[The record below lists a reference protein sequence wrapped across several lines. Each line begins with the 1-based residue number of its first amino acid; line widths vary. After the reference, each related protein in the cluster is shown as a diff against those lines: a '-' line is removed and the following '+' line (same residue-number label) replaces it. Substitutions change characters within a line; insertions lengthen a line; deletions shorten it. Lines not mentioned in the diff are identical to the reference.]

1 MCWSYYTVSLLTAC
15 RHLLTMLPLLLCN
28 IKSSRCSHRERKRP
42 LYGLNAISFL
52 CLHTR
57 REQNI
62 EHQTSF
68 QNTWYWI
75 MASMQVAQTRWRLYT
90 RKHIT
95 SFSKRLSILGYN
107 LGFAFLWFEGCW
119 GTMWGE
125 GTISFIFMQVSLL
138 YMYLMNFMHITYFL
152 A

>member
-1 MCWSYYTVSLLTAC
+1 MQYLSCVY
-15 RHLLTMLPLLLCN
+15 
-28 IKSSRCSHRERKRP
+28 IQD
-42 LYGLNAISFL
+42 
-52 CLHTR
+52 

-95 SFSKRLSILGYN
+95 SFSKCLSILGYN

-138 YMYLMNFMHITYFL
+138 YMYLMTSCTQLIFL
-152 A
+152 LNDVHLLGAFSSDFSPLISGACRICRLQFSWWKSRYSVRREG